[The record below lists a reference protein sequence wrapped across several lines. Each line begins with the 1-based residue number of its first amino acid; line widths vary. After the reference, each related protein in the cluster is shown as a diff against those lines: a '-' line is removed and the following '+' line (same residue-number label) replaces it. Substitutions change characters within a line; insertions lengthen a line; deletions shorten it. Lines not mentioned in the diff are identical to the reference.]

1 MSGLARSAQS
11 DLPDRIEVL
20 ISIEDIV
27 VQQAALHVEKRRLW
41 FPNDLMSA
49 DAKMD
54 AAADSEL
61 LRIRDAAR
69 GLSDTVRV
77 AVALNLLTEE
87 GLPHF
92 HRLIATYL
100 GNSGPWRPWQTRKK
114 ERRVGTRGVRT
125 CRYRW
130 APVH

>member
-27 VQQAALHVEKRRLW
+27 AQQAALHVEKRRLW

-54 AAADSEL
+54 AAAASEL
-61 LRIRDAAR
+61 LRIRHAAR
-69 GLSDTVRV
+69 GLSGTVRV
-77 AVALNLLTEE
+77 AVALTLLTEE

-92 HRLIATYL
+92 HRLIDPSL
-100 GNSGPWRPWQTRKK
+100 GHSVPWREWNNM
-114 ERRVGTRGVRT
+114 G
-125 CRYRW
+125 W
-130 APVH
+130 AD